1 MNIDLMTDLIKHP
14 QTPNYI
20 HKLKLKKNEKDNK

>member
-1 MNIDLMTDLIKHP
+1 MNIDLMADLLKHQ

-20 HKLKLKKNEKDNK
+20 HKLKLKKTDKDNK